1 MMPRIRAMRAAD
13 SDDEDVRSRPS
24 VRELEVLHAVITTRK
39 TTAAAQRLGISQPAV
54 SRAIASLESR
64 LGRDLFVRD
73 GGRLV
78 PTADA
83 FALDAEAAPIFA
95 ALSRL
100 EGWPNTQQTGTLIR
114 IVAPATLAQT
124 FLSVMIARFMAT
136 HPDVRIQLEIGR
148 SADVVS
154 AVADGSADL
163 GMVDTSIG
171 HAGVRA
177 EVFRRA
183 IAHAL
188 VPSDHRLASMERV
201 TPTDLHEEPILALT
215 RRFSVRA
222 QIEKAFAEYGHEMRV
237 VVESAA
243 SSVIAQLVRA
253 RLGIALLNPFPLS
266 LADDPSLA
274 FVPFEPAIGFDTAFL
289 LPATGSALPA
299 ARRFVDFVRNDQPD
313 DRYTVAI
320 R

>member
-1 MMPRIRAMRAAD
+1 MMPRYKTMRPTD
-13 SDDEDVRSRPS
+13 NDDEENRSRPS

-54 SRAIASLESR
+54 SRAISSLESR
-64 LGRDLFVRD
+64 LGRELFLRD

-95 ALSRL
+95 ALARL
-100 EGWPNTQQTGTLIR
+100 EGWPNTQQAGSLLR
-114 IVAPATLAQT
+114 VAASPTMAQA
-124 FLSVMIARFMAT
+124 FLSVMIARYMSVEK
-136 HPDVRIQLEIGR
+136 DVRIQLEIGR
-148 SADVVS
+148 SSDVI
-154 AVADGSADL
+154 ATVADGTADL
-163 GMVDTSIG
+163 GLVDAAVS

-183 IAHAL
+183 IAYAIM
-188 VPSDHRLASMERV
+188 PADHPLAGMERV
-201 TPTDLHEEPILALT
+201 TPHDLKDVPLLLPT

-222 QIEKAFAEYGHEMRV
+222 RFDKAFAEFGHEPRV
-237 VVESAA
+237 AFES
-243 SSVIAQLVRA
+243 SSATVLAQLVRA
-253 RLGIALLNPFPLS
+253 RIGIALANPFPLS
-266 LADDPSLA
+266 LAGDPGVA
-274 FVPFEPAIGFDTAFL
+274 FVPFEPQISFDTAFV

-299 ARRFVDFVRNDQPD
+299 ARRFVDFVRGDQPD
-313 DRYTVAI
+313 DPYTTAM